1 LSLGGLHSDG
11 HHGFALGSGAV
22 MNSDELNNVFSPS
35 PRATPATQSK
45 ARPSNG
51 RDTEALTQ
59 QAMHIHYNTEYQPD
73 YAASQGQYYDTERH
87 VQNGELIYMY
97 CLAARRV
104 PSRPGY
110 YSWM

>member
-1 LSLGGLHSDG
+1 
-11 HHGFALGSGAV
+11 

-59 QAMHIHYNTEYQPD
+59 QAMHIHYNTEYRPD

-87 VQNGELIYMY
+87 VQNGELTFCMSLRYRTCTKDPFIDTSAK
-97 CLAARRV
+97 CRCCRWHTTRFNL
-104 PSRPGY
+104 
-110 YSWM
+110 